1 MANDRKEEA
10 WELIRKA
17 AEMNGKPLTKDVE
30 MCEVEMQ
37 QIYRNMFSIF
47 IWQMTPFFKSY
58 IKIRID

>member
-47 IWQMTPFFKSY
+47 I
-58 IKIRID
+58 